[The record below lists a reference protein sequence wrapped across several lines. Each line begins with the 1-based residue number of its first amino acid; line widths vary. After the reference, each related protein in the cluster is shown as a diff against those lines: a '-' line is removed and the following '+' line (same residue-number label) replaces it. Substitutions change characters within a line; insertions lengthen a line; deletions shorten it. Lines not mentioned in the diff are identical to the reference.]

1 MLMKKGSRGAALI
14 EFALILPLLI
24 TLIFGTIEMG
34 WLLFVRIQMTSAVQ
48 EGVRFITSDEAQTSS
63 STTTY
68 VKSRL
73 QSLGVQSSHTTVA
86 VSPNDVSTAYR
97 GDPIAVSISIPAIDV
112 TLINFPIDVSS
123 TTLSVSATAAKEY

>member
-1 MLMKKGSRGAALI
+1 MLMKKGSRGVALI

-48 EGVRFITSDEAQTSS
+48 EGVRFITSDEGQTSS